1 MAPAFRESVSDV
13 QTGAARETQVIAM
26 RLYSPERGYGEAP
39 ELAKKLVND
48 VAAPPISVAAFQTD
62 LGPAYRVR
70 DLRRR
75 PKQMFRHS
83 RSRRPGRVGPSIGTS
98 VDHRPTVTLALCA
111 TKRENRPNA
120 WGGHAGT
127 VLPWMPP
134 PIAGAFHAAK
144 GFHDCSGTLLP
155 QPGPNAAVN
164 PGAERLTTGAASLMR
179 QRYVF
184 ATTAYTQ
191 DCSG

>member
-48 VAAPPISVAAFQTD
+48 LAAPPISVTAIQTD

-75 PKQMFRHS
+75 PKQMFR
-83 RSRRPGRVGPSIGTS
+83 
-98 VDHRPTVTLALCA
+98 
-111 TKRENRPNA
+111 E
-120 WGGHAGT
+120 
-127 VLPWMPP
+127 
-134 PIAGAFHAAK
+134 AADR
-144 GFHDCSGTLLP
+144 GELD
-155 QPGPNAAVN
+155 QA
-164 PGAERLTTGAASLMR
+164 
-179 QRYVF
+179 
-184 ATTAYTQ
+184 
-191 DCSG
+191 